1 MFISKVIEC
10 ISSKVSP
17 IGTLYKESQNGVKVY
32 RYIDNSGKVKLS
44 SFLPD
49 GRPFKTITRQNI
61 DDIHISSHRVLG
73 KSHGHCTNVQ
83 NHQTGVLTKIRNIE
97 TQYDQFT
104 PLSNKDLGVVKEY
117 SLHSTKNGNSVGK
130 LIYVEEFPT
139 KGIKINAEYD
149 SAGNIISRESN
160 EFSILA

>member
-1 MFISKVIEC
+1 MFISKIIGC

-17 IGTLYKESQNGVKVY
+17 IGTLYKESQNGIKVF

-49 GRPFKTITRQNI
+49 GRPFKTVTRQNI
-61 DDIHISSHRVLG
+61 KGVSAKARNVLG
-73 KSHGHCTNVQ
+73 KFRGHYTDVQ
-83 NHQTGVLTKIRNIE
+83 NHQTGVLTSIKKVE
-97 TQYDQFT
+97 TQYNQFT
-104 PLSNKDLGVVKEY
+104 TFSNKDLGVVKEY

-130 LIYVEEFPT
+130 LIYVEESPT
-139 KGIKINAEYD
+139 KGIKIQADYD
-149 SAGNIISRESN
+149 QAGNIISRETN

>member
-1 MFISKVIEC
+1 MFISKIIGC

-17 IGTLYKESQNGVKVY
+17 IGTLYKESKNGIKVY
-32 RYIDNSGKVKLS
+32 RHIDNSGKVKLS

-49 GRPFKTITRQNI
+49 GRPFKTVTRQNI
-61 DDIHISSHRVLG
+61 NGVSVKARNILG
-73 KSHGHCTNVQ
+73 KSRGHYTDVQ
-83 NHQTGVLTKIRNIE
+83 NHQTGVLTSIKNVE

-104 PLSNKDLGVVKEY
+104 TLSNKDLGVVKEY

-130 LIYVEEFPT
+130 LIYFEETPT
-139 KGIKINAEYD
+139 RGLKINAEYD
-149 SAGNIISRESN
+149 PAGNIISRETN